1 MRERPGEPKEGPM
14 ISRNVPCEKAEEEIL
29 RAVRSLEYGTVEVTV
44 HAGKVVQIERREKV
58 RFDRRAAGGPKGTGT
73 PEP

>member
-1 MRERPGEPKEGPM
+1 MA
-14 ISRNVPCEKAEEEIL
+14 SRNAPCEKAVEEIL
-29 RAVRSLEYGTVEVTV
+29 RAVHSLEYGTVEVTV

-58 RFDRRAAGGPKGTGT
+58 RFDRHADGGGPKGTGT